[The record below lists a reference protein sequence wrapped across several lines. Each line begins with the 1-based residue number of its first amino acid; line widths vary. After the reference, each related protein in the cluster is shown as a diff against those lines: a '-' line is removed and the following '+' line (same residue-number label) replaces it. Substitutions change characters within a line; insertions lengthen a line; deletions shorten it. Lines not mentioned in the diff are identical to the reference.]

1 MIRDYAVLYR
11 KFIVKYAKAK
21 LEYKIPLALDIIAN
35 IVNSLSF
42 VSVVYFLMNH
52 FSTLDD
58 WQLNEVML
66 MFGFGLLSWGLAGM
80 LFWAPVMQIE
90 QLIITGQFD
99 HFLLKPLHPLLH
111 LMYRHFQ
118 HTFIGQ
124 TLVGI
129 GLLCYSLLQFP
140 SWLTPSFI
148 LNGLY
153 LLFNSVLVQSAILIA
168 LSSLNFFVKKPLVF
182 SMMVV
187 VDLQVISRYP
197 ISIYHQGLQF
207 FLSFVIPYIFVS
219 YYPIV
224 ILTRGVASEPIS
236 AVTYIIGPLL
246 IVLACLLFNFGVKRY
261 DGAGS

>member
-1 MIRDYAVLYR
+1 MIRDYAALYC

-21 LEYKIPLALDIIAN
+21 LEYKIPLTLDIIAN
-35 IVNSLSF
+35 VINSLSF

-58 WQLNEVML
+58 WRLNEVML

-80 LFWAPVMQIE
+80 LFWAPVMQLE

-111 LMYRHFQ
+111 LMFRHFQ
-118 HTFIGQ
+118 HTFLGQ

-129 GLLCYSLLQFP
+129 GLLSYSLQHL
-140 SWLTPSFI
+140 SAWLSPSFI
-148 LNGLY
+148 LNGIY
-153 LLFNSVLVQSAILIA
+153 LLFNSVLVQSAILIT
-168 LSSLNFFVKKPLVF
+168 LSSLNFYVKKPLVF

-207 FLSFVIPYIFVS
+207 IVSFVVPYIFVS
-219 YYPIV
+219 YYPVV
-224 ILTRGVASEPIS
+224 ILMRGVSSE
-236 AVTYIIGPLL
+236 ALLWVTYVVGPLL
-246 IVLACLLFNFGVKRY
+246 VGLACLLFHYGVRRY